1 MGVLPRGFFAKRGRC
16 ICGLKEL
23 LLSVNSIQDTVQALA
38 TQNIMNTNVHV
49 EKEQLSRSM
58 TTFQDLESIVYIFT
72 ALHVAK
78 SIGLGPSGREFESP
92 ISDHSHRKYCIY
104 GGFSL

>member
-49 EKEQLSRSM
+49 EKEQNEPKAVQITGNAVVAFSTEISM
-58 TTFQDLESIVYIFT
+58 
-72 ALHVAK
+72 
-78 SIGLGPSGREFESP
+78 
-92 ISDHSHRKYCIY
+92 
-104 GGFSL
+104 

>member
-78 SIGLGPSGREFESP
+78 SI
-92 ISDHSHRKYCIY
+92 
-104 GGFSL
+104 SLILLPEQETGKSCERR